1 VTHPST
7 DRKTG
12 AFSSEVD
19 TGSRE
24 ENASK
29 QEIRAPFRFNRNGKG
44 SRREAGFTI
53 IEVLVAL
60 ALVAVVIVAIG
71 SLMATNVR
79 GVRSFEQHVALMQ
92 AARTV
97 MTTGIAPRAEL
108 RPGSSSGQIEGY
120 RWTVDVAP
128 LGGEWATDSSDV
140 PWVPGLVRVRVKSPS
155 GAVSDIRT
163 VRLMQRPS
171 E

>member
-1 VTHPST
+1 VTRPST
-7 DRKTG
+7 DRQNDRPK
-12 AFSSEVD
+12 
-19 TGSRE
+19 
-24 ENASK
+24 
-29 QEIRAPFRFNRNGKG
+29 NR
-44 SRREAGFTI
+44 RCAGFTI

-79 GVRSFEQHVALMQ
+79 GVRSFERHVALTQ

-97 MTTGIAPRAEL
+97 MTMAIPPRAEL
-108 RPGSSSGQIEGY
+108 RAGTSSGQIDGY
-120 RWTVDVAP
+120 RWAVDVTP
-128 LGGEWATDSSDV
+128 LGGQWSAPPADA
-140 PWVPGLVRVRVKSPS
+140 PWFPQLVRVRVQSPS

-163 VRLMQRPS
+163 VRLMPRRS